1 MEREGLAENVDGSDA
16 NEENKLISDMDKEK
30 AKYADVCGRL
40 RNEKAAI
47 EHIQKLM
54 TTARGKLQADF
65 DEWYGQC
72 MSAEARHKVRGTAPP
87 EAEAKHEAAQTKSRN
102 QEVKHGTGN
111 AEADEDIAAYEQ
123 AKQELYVMQRRQAQ
137 QR

>member
-1 MEREGLAENVDGSDA
+1 MCVLYMCVVR
-16 NEENKLISDMDKEK
+16 
-30 AKYADVCGRL
+30 
-40 RNEKAAI
+40 
-47 EHIQKLM
+47 
-54 TTARGKLQADF
+54 
-65 DEWYGQC
+65 YGQC